1 MLGIAL
7 VLSFSLVYLLGQ
19 FSLESST
26 ALNLFT
32 QGAQF
37 LVHPKATE
45 RDTFLIVTATLPI
58 LILFATKYQTR
69 FDKVVY
75 SKYASIVLPFVVATL
90 LFFPIYNSDF
100 LMMIVFG
107 KVFFMLHPTILL
119 LICLSLATLWCLSIG
134 NFQPLAL
141 PPKTTATVIWVIFI
155 LAMLLQLLSW
165 RIASIKSV
173 SYDPAWT
180 NHADAAF
187 YALSQVVAGK
197 TLLVDLP
204 SQYGLFPELVAPLFK
219 WLGATVLNL
228 SLFFASL
235 QFISLF
241 SLFFVLSKLVKNPV
255 LLILGGLSLL
265 TLTFGTT
272 IYFSGSHDRY
282 FQYWPIR
289 FFWPAF
295 SVLVFYYFARNKTLW
310 RAAIVSLVSAIGT
323 FWIMDTGLFIFLSF
337 AAYLSGRCIILC
349 SSDKPNRLF
358 HLKKYLIA
366 ISLHILLTA
375 AVIATLLGIMWLKS
389 HQPLQLHRQFEY
401 QKLFYGLGFAMLP
414 LPKHIHPW
422 MSVLGIYLLG
432 IIISLT
438 AWFQN
443 KKNSI
448 RVDLIAFLSLL
459 GVGLFIYYEG
469 RAHVANLIT
478 VSWPALMVMLIVT
491 DSTIKRIREKNLA
504 FTQMVL
510 PIGVVS
516 FLLISSVNFIAHVPR
531 MFHEMKYV
539 FKTRQVVHYPYIVS
553 ELAFIKQHAQSKH
566 ECLILSKRQS
576 IYYAETGLASPIKG
590 PGLVETLLKADEEHF
605 LTELYKGR
613 LDCVFLGLG
622 ESSPFLT
629 IDAEKLTQIYKV
641 SGVNSEHTMLYLSPK
656 A

>member
-1 MLGIAL
+1 MLAIAL
-7 VLSFSLVYLLGQ
+7 VFSFFLINVLGQ
-19 FSLESST
+19 ISSESSA

-37 LVHPKATE
+37 LVHPKAAE
-45 RDTFLIVTATLPI
+45 RNTFLIVTATLPI

-69 FDKVVY
+69 FDKVAY
-75 SKYASIVLPFVVATL
+75 SKYASIALPLIVAVL
-90 LFFPIYNSDF
+90 LFLPIYKSDF
-100 LMMIVFG
+100 LMMLIFG
-107 KVFFMLHPTILL
+107 KIFFMLHPTVLV
-119 LICLSLATLWCLSIG
+119 LICLSLATLWCFSIA
-134 NFQPLAL
+134 NFQPLVLA
-141 PPKTTATVIWVIFI
+141 PKTTATVIWVIFI

-165 RIASIKSV
+165 RIASINSV

-204 SQYGLFPELVAPLFK
+204 SQYGLFPELIAPLFK
-219 WLGATVLNL
+219 WIGATILNL

-241 SLFFVLSKLVKNPV
+241 GLFFVLSKLVKNPV
-255 LLILGGLSLL
+255 LLLLGGLSLL

-295 SVLVFYYFARNKTLW
+295 SVLVFYYFARNKTLY
-310 RAAIVSLVSAIGT
+310 RATVVSLVSAIGT

-337 AAYLSGRCIILC
+337 TAYLTGRCIILC
-349 SSDKPNRLF
+349 SNDKPNRLI
-358 HLKKYLIA
+358 HLKEYLLA
-366 ISLHILLTA
+366 ISLHILITG
-375 AVIATLLGIMWLKS
+375 AVIAALLGVMWLKS

-414 LPKHIHPW
+414 LPKQIHPW
-422 MSVLGIYLLG
+422 MSVLGVYLLG
-432 IIISLT
+432 IIISSA

-443 KKNSI
+443 KKDSI
-448 RVDLIAFLSLL
+448 RVDLILYLSLL
-459 GVGLFIYYEG
+459 GIGLFIYYEG

-478 VSWPALMVMLIVT
+478 VCWPALMVMLIAT
-491 DSTIKRIREKNLA
+491 DCTIKKIREKNLA
-504 FTQMVL
+504 FTQMAI
-510 PIGVVS
+510 PIAAIG
-516 FLLISSVNFIAHVPR
+516 FLLLCSVNFIAHVPK
-531 MFHEMKYV
+531 MFHDMKYV
-539 FKTRQVVHYPYIVS
+539 FKTRQVIYFPYIAS
-553 ELAFIKQHAQSKH
+553 ELAFIKQQAQSKH

-590 PGLVETLLKADEEHF
+590 PGLVETLLKSDEEHF
-605 LTELYKGR
+605 MTELFKGQ

-622 ESSPFLT
+622 ESSPFLI
-629 IDAEKLTQIYKV
+629 IDTAKLTQIYKV
-641 SGVNSEHTMLYLSPK
+641 SSINSEHTMLYLTPK
-656 A
+656 G